1 MSQNVVDFST
11 DPSGVQLLDSL
22 LTPLQQNIL
31 TNNSGTSRPSYAVAH
46 TTWTDTTTTPWVVNY
61 FDGTNDIPVGTVNAT
76 TNVFTPS
83 GLTLSKTDATTA
95 PTINDD
101 SGDGYAVGSLWVDV
115 TNDLAY
121 VCVDATAGAAVWRN
135 SGLNV
140 TAAARTVLDDSTV
153 ADMVNTLGGASST
166 GSGGLVRATS
176 PTLVTPALGTP
187 SSGTLTNCTGLPSTG
202 VLGSSK
208 GFAATAT
215 VQSAGATAYSK
226 YQFDTE
232 VFDPAGEYDATTNY
246 RYTPLRAGK
255 YLVTV
260 TGGLQAIADGKAFG
274 VAIYKNG
281 ANAGLTFPYT
291 GATGNTTTSV
301 TRLIDMNGSTD
312 YLEAYVY
319 NGDSSDRNTMQGA
332 TNTHFSA
339 FLTGV

>member
-11 DPSGVQLLDSL
+11 DPSGVQLLDDL
-22 LTPLQQNIL
+22 LTDLQQNML
-31 TNNSGTSRPSYAVAH
+31 TNNAGTSRPSYAVAH
-46 TTWTDTTTTPWVVNY
+46 TTWTNTTTTPWVVNY

-176 PTLVTPALGTP
+176 PTLVTPAIGTP
-187 SSGTLTNCTGLPSTG
+187 SSGTLTNCTGLPVSTG
-202 VLGSSK
+202 VSGLGTGVAAFLGSSARYK
-208 GFAATAT
+208 VISTTRDVSTASGNQDVTGFGFNPTAVVAIATINATSAMSVGISNLSSNFCMEDISPVVANTYGPRSSAISMTVSSGNLCTGTMTSITDGVRIAWTKTGSPTGTAT
-215 VQSAGATAYSK
+215 I
-226 YQFDTE
+226 
-232 VFDPAGEYDATTNY
+232 
-246 RYTPLRAGK
+246 
-255 YLVTV
+255 YLL
-260 TGGLQAIADGKAFG
+260 GL
-274 VAIYKNG
+274 Y
-281 ANAGLTFPYT
+281 
-291 GATGNTTTSV
+291 
-301 TRLIDMNGSTD
+301 
-312 YLEAYVY
+312 
-319 NGDSSDRNTMQGA
+319 
-332 TNTHFSA
+332 
-339 FLTGV
+339 